1 MTVEWGVRPVGTT
14 VFFNHKVH
22 ERGTEVTEGNSL
34 RWCAWVL
41 MDEMLKQV
49 QHDGRVGIIE
59 FTESVINGRHP
70 ELVSG
75 SLLF

>member
-1 MTVEWGVRPVGTT
+1 
-14 VFFNHKVH
+14 
-22 ERGTEVTEGNSL
+22 
-34 RWCAWVL
+34 